1 MPIRPR
7 RDSAFL
13 RQRRKLRWKAFQSAL
28 SSCMGWLFIGLA
40 LVTLHDFL
48 MQWDRYDI
56 RDIRISGNR
65 LIGREEML
73 EIAGLQEG
81 VNVFRVNPYLCTK
94 RLREDPRVQYADV
107 AISWPD
113 VIRIQVVERA
123 PLARIQMDPP
133 VFIDVEGACFQA
145 SDRYSIEGIPVVEGL
160 QPKDFP
166 ARGVP
171 PSSAYQ
177 ETMQALKVWTA
188 EGGLLNRNNIA
199 RILVDPDIGLTVVP
213 KDELNHQ
220 RIGQIRIGFQH
231 ITEKTQL
238 LERAITYMSQ
248 IRMSHPVEWIDVT
261 DLRRIVMKPIETGP
275 AEVVR
280 KEK

>member
-13 RQRRKLRWKAFQSAL
+13 RQRRKQRWKAFQSACYL
-28 SSCMGWLFIGLA
+28 GLGWLLIGLA
-40 LVTLHDFL
+40 LVSLHDFL

-65 LIGREEML
+65 LIGREELL

-94 RLREDPRVQYADV
+94 RLKEDPRVQYADV
-107 AISWPD
+107 SISWPD
-113 VIRIQVVERA
+113 VIRIQVVERT
-123 PLARIQMDPP
+123 PMARIQMDPP
-133 VFIDVEGACFQA
+133 VLIDVEEACFQA
-145 SDRYSIEGIPVVEGL
+145 SDLYSIEGIPVVEGL
-160 QPKDFP
+160 QAGDFP

-171 PSSAYQ
+171 ASSAYQ
-177 ETMQALKVWTA
+177 QTMQALKSWTA

-213 KDELNHQ
+213 KNELNHQ
-220 RIGQIRIGFQH
+220 RIGEVRLGFQN

-238 LERAITYMSQ
+238 LERAITYMNQ
-248 IRMSHPVEWIDVT
+248 IRMSQPIEWIDVT
-261 DLRRIVMKPIETGP
+261 DLRRIVIKPSGVEP

>member
-13 RQRRKLRWKAFQSAL
+13 RQRRKLRWKAFQSACY
-28 SSCMGWLFIGLA
+28 SCMVWVFIGLA

-48 MQWDRYDI
+48 MQWDRYNI

-65 LIGREEML
+65 LIGREEVL

-81 VNVFRVNPYLCTK
+81 VNVFRVNPYLSTK
-94 RLREDPRVQYADV
+94 RLREDPRIQYADV

-113 VIRIQVVERA
+113 AIQIQVVERA
-123 PLARIQMDPP
+123 PMARIQMDPP
-133 VFIDVEGACFQA
+133 VFIDAEGACFQA
-145 SDRYSIEGIPVVEGL
+145 SDRYPIEGIPVVEGL
-160 QPKDFP
+160 EPRDFP
-166 ARGVP
+166 APGVP
-171 PSSAYQ
+171 PSTAYQ
-177 ETMQALKVWTA
+177 ETMQALKSWTA
-188 EGGLLNRNNIA
+188 EGGFLNHDNIA

-213 KDELNHQ
+213 KKELNHQ
-220 RIGQIRIGFQH
+220 SIAQVRMGFQA
-231 ITEKTQL
+231 IAEKTLL
-238 LERAITYMSQ
+238 LERAITYMNQIHMSQ
-248 IRMSHPVEWIDVT
+248 SIEWIDVT
-261 DLRRIVMKPIETGP
+261 DGRRIVIKPAGA